1 MRLPYGIA
9 ILLILLLCNTVFAA
23 DTSESDEPEVYR
35 LPDVTVT
42 ASDESDYTRLP
53 ERDLIVRP
61 MTESPGLDTAIS
73 VIGRKEI
80 EEQHAYSVVDAM
92 DYVPGGW
99 TETRGRKIKQFFSV
113 RGQRYPYPGYL
124 IDGAWFREFHEITY
138 YLSAANFDRIEVLRS
153 SSALLSGPGGLTGM
167 INLVPR
173 VYNSR
178 ETEFEGIFGTHDMYR
193 GNISHGNSGDKYSY
207 AWSMGHYH
215 TDGPSGRNAEENMT
229 NLYGRIE
236 WSLNSRF
243 TLSWLNFYLNG
254 DRQMMTA
261 LPPAS
266 NPLQTRLD
274 SYDPMKTYLTVAKLR
289 YQPDD
294 TQAMEM
300 IVNYASKKFDGHR
313 VGSNDWSEDESERGV
328 SLIYSRELN
337 RQNTLRI
344 SGLYNRWK
352 TPTGKRF
359 YVGNPGDIST
369 YSAAAVDDINLGKL
383 DLSIGY
389 RFTREYIKE
398 FGGFNIEG
406 TAGQL
411 SSVRLTDEWSDPL
424 HTINLG
430 AAYALSDI
438 RTLFGN
444 IAWGQLASE
453 PGMLTSDFR
462 RPGSEDRLKID
473 LGYRQDISAFGDISL
488 SLFHVKR
495 NNAPLASD
503 DTVTLDEIDYALYS
517 SEDQENYG
525 IELDIKS
532 KRFKTGLQFFLNSTL
547 MKTKRTQDG
556 TWQTDKE
563 VPEFILNGGVTY
575 IYKKLE
581 LGLYAKHVSEYE
593 NERFLPG
600 GSDPALLGNYNDY
613 TGQFTYHHDLNTRIY
628 LRIENIADEKYSTV
642 AGYPDD
648 GTRFSMGLVKK
659 FK

>member
-1 MRLPYGIA
+1 MRLRYCIV
-9 ILLILLLCNTVFAA
+9 ILLVFFVYKTTFA
-23 DTSESDEPEVYR
+23 DETTEPDEQKTYN
-35 LPDVTVT
+35 LPDITVT
-42 ASDESDYTRLP
+42 APDESDFTMLP
-53 ERDLIVRP
+53 ERDLILRP

-80 EEQHAYSVVDAM
+80 EELRAYSVVDAM
-92 DYVPGGW
+92 SYVPGAW
-99 TETRGRKIKQFFSV
+99 TETRGRKVKQFYSV

-124 IDGAWFREFHEITY
+124 IDGAWFREFHEINY

-153 SSALLSGPGGLTGM
+153 SSALLLGPGGLTGM

-173 VYNSR
+173 VYDSK

-193 GNISHGNSGDKYSY
+193 GNIAHGNSGDTYSY
-207 AWSMGHYH
+207 ALSLGQYH
-215 TDGPSGRNAEENMT
+215 TDGLSGRNAEENMT

-236 WSLNSRF
+236 WSPNSRY

-274 SYDPMKTYLTVAKLR
+274 SYDPMKTYVTVAKLR

-300 IVNYASKKFDGHR
+300 IVNYSSKKFDGHR
-313 VGSNDWSEDESERGV
+313 AGNDDWSEDESEHGA

-359 YVGNPGDIST
+359 FVGNPGDIST
-369 YSAAAVDDINLGKL
+369 YSAAVVDDINLDKL

-389 RFTREYIKE
+389 RVTWEYIKE

-411 SSVRLTDEWSDPL
+411 SSVRVTDEWSDPL

-430 AAYALSDI
+430 ASYALSDI

-453 PGMLTSDFR
+453 PGMLTSDFQ
-462 RPGSEDRLKID
+462 RPDSEDRLKID

-488 SLFHVKR
+488 SGFYVKR
-495 NNAPLASD
+495 NNAPLASNN
-503 DTVTLDEIDYALYS
+503 TVTLDDIDYALYS
-517 SEDQENYG
+517 SEDQQNHG

-563 VPEFILNGGVTY
+563 VPEFILNGGITY

-581 LGLYAKHVSEYE
+581 LGLYVKHVSEYE

-600 GSDPALLGNYNDY
+600 GSDPAALGDYNEY
-613 TGQFTYHHDLNTRIY
+613 TGQVTYHHDVNTKIY
-628 LRIENIADEKYSTV
+628 MRMENMAGTKYSTV
-642 AGYPDD
+642 AGYPHD
-648 GTRFSMGLVKK
+648 GALFSMGLIKK